1 MEDEK
6 LIKIDQNDYRFIFQ
20 LSYLL
25 CKFILFGR
33 LIGKLLELM
42 AEEKGLSMLRLV
54 GSNKCIKLYVGI
66 YILVSFNENRQF
78 FCNFFQRFVFII
90 ND

>member
-1 MEDEK
+1 MEDEE

-25 CKFILFGR
+25 FKFILFGR

-42 AEEKGLSMLRLV
+42 VEEKGLLMLRLV

-66 YILVSFNENRQF
+66 YILVSFNENGQF